1 MKYALTRILITRTDS
16 GRQRFNFSEVGGNS
30 MAVAISNAWY
40 PDTRTV
46 SDNAEKLGIQLA
58 TDAFSNVLKEF
69 WPDVK
74 RYLQRRRHSHVA
86 GPGMPGPYGGP
97 PASGPS
103 STQIESKL
111 R

>member
-1 MKYALTRILITRTDS
+1 M
-16 GRQRFNFSEVGGNS
+16 GGNS
-30 MAVAISNAWY
+30 IAVAISNAWY
-40 PDTRTV
+40 PDTRNV
-46 SDNAEKLGIQLA
+46 SDNAGKLAIQLA

-74 RYLQRRRHSHVA
+74 REPGQASAALRTSCLGPYA
-86 GPGMPGPYGGP
+86 GPSV
-97 PASGPS
+97 SGPS